1 MRDGLEIECDPLLS
15 PSPIAFSVLVT
26 LPMTLFSQLIKL
38 DHVPCESALF
48 IQDLKSVYFNHANV

>member
-1 MRDGLEIECDPLLS
+1 MRDGLDIECDPLLS

-38 DHVPCESALF
+38 DHVPCESVSTFYTGLE
-48 IQDLKSVYFNHANV
+48 ISVF